1 MASIDIFSMANS
13 YHENSNFF
21 VLNFSDDAIIS
32 DTILPKASKI
42 CGKGL
47 AKLPRVFI
55 NGNFIKSAVK
65 LWPSGQRYKA
75 LLDFLYFQFGVRWF
89 SIYCFNT
96 ARGAPPQLPA
106 K

>member
-32 DTILPKASKI
+32 DTILQKASKI

-55 NGNFIKSAVK
+55 NGNFILKKSQNPVCGSFIK
-65 LWPSGQRYKA
+65 LRQLFFDSLVDFNYPGQGRPS
-75 LLDFLYFQFGVRWF
+75 LL
-89 SIYCFNT
+89 
-96 ARGAPPQLPA
+96 
-106 K
+106 